1 MPRIVDVGLR
11 LAASFY
17 LVFQFLIVGLA
28 LVPAVLFVRIFW
40 DIGSIVL
47 LALAFG
53 VGYLIFG
60 IAFLLL
66 VVAIKHLVLFR
77 SREGDYPFVS
87 AYALQWAFVG
97 SLVGLA
103 KIFIL
108 SHVKGMPVLNTFY
121 RAMGA
126 RIGRNVII
134 NTCNLFD
141 FDVLE
146 IGDQAFIGGDAVVIG
161 HAGESGLLR
170 IRPVRIGARC
180 TVGQSSIVFPGAT
193 MEDHSVLGALSLLP
207 KGRTLAAGTV
217 WGGNP
222 LRQLRGPGA
231 SSTDGVGDE
240 GAAPEVAV

>member
-1 MPRIVDVGLR
+1 MPLVAGRALDVGLR
-11 LAASFY
+11 IAAFLY

-28 LVPAVLFVRIFW
+28 ILPAALLIRVFW
-40 DIGSIVL
+40 NLGSIPL

-53 VGYLIFG
+53 LGYLVFG
-60 IAFLLL
+60 LAYLVL
-66 VVAIKHLVLFR
+66 VVAIKHLVFFR
-77 SREGDYPFVS
+77 SREGVYSFMS
-87 AYALQWAFVG
+87 GYALQWAFVG
-97 SLVGLA
+97 SLVNLA

-126 RIGRNVII
+126 RIGRNVLI

-146 IGDQAFIGGDAVVIG
+146 IGDDAFIGGDAVVIG
-161 HAGESGLLR
+161 HAGEAGKLH
-170 IRPVRIGARC
+170 IRPVRIGAGC

-193 MEDHSVLGALSLLP
+193 MEDRSILGALSLLP
-207 KGRTLAAGTV
+207 KGRTLPAGTV

-222 LRQLRGPGA
+222 LRQLGDRRADDEPA
-231 SSTDGVGDE
+231 AETD
-240 GAAPEVAV
+240 A

>member
-1 MPRIVDVGLR
+1 MTSVLDAGLR
-11 LAASFY
+11 LAAFLY

-28 LVPAVLFVRIFW
+28 LLPAALMIRAFW
-40 DIGSIVL
+40 SLGSIPL

-53 VGYLIFG
+53 LGYLIFG
-60 IAFLLL
+60 ITYLLL
-66 VVAIKHLVLFR
+66 VVAIKHLVFFR
-77 SREGDYPFVS
+77 SREGNYPFVS

-97 SLVGLA
+97 SLVNLA

-108 SHVKGMPVLNTFY
+108 SHLKGMPILNTFY

-126 RIGRNVII
+126 KIGRNVMI
-134 NTCNLFD
+134 NSCNLFD

-146 IGDQAFIGGDAVVIG
+146 IGDDAFIGGDAVVIG
-161 HAGESGLLR
+161 HAGEAGLLR

-193 MEDHSVLGALSLLP
+193 MEERSVLGALSLLP
-207 KGRTLAAGTV
+207 KGRTLPAGTV

-222 LRQLRGPGA
+222 LRQLDDAKKTAGEPR
-231 SSTDGVGDE
+231 SSVTE
-240 GAAPEVAV
+240 